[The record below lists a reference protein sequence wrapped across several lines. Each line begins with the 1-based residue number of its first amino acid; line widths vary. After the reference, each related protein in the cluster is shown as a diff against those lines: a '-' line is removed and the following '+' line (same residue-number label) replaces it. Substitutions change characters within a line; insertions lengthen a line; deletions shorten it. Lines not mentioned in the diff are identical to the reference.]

1 MLELNASGVVI
12 NRFDRGLRG
21 ELVRSQQHGWYLH
34 DARGSVSQRVNAQ
47 GVVLRNY
54 RYTAFGSEIGDSTAS
69 QNPFRFNSMYWDAH
83 TQTYYTPNRHLNVRT
98 GRWLSP
104 DPYWG
109 LRNGQFGS
117 NPVMRNGRMMPN
129 QWAMMQSGNL
139 FMFAMHNPVR
149 WTDPLGLWTKDIHE
163 ELTRLA
169 MDILGSI
176 TGMEDFFA
184 SFVDSLV
191 AGNRGV
197 DYPPYRAA
205 RWWSESAQSRHFNRA
220 SANATDSRL
229 VWAELYLTA
238 ATDLWRMAGK
248 LSTDS
253 SFTSQDILDMQMDAM
268 YLLGRGLHSIQDIEA
283 HGDIGM
289 GWRGALFAAHVQL
302 EADCKYHDWRDGSRR
317 WVTPSTEQVRF
328 NTSLNDS
335 VKFLSRFF
343 AGVGF
348 N

>member
-1 MLELNASGVVI
+1 
-12 NRFDRGLRG
+12 
-21 ELVRSQQHGWYLH
+21 
-34 DARGSVSQRVNAQ
+34 
-47 GVVLRNY
+47 
-54 RYTAFGSEIGDSTAS
+54 
-69 QNPFRFNSMYWDAH
+69 
-83 TQTYYTPNRHLNVRT
+83 
-98 GRWLSP
+98 
-104 DPYWG
+104 
-109 LRNGQFGS
+109 
-117 NPVMRNGRMMPN
+117 MPN

-169 MDILGSI
+169 MEILGSI

-191 AGNRGV
+191 AGNLYI
-197 DYPPYRAA
+197 DINHAA
-205 RWWSESAQSRHFNRA
+205 AALGPGWMERQSRHFNRN

-229 VWAELYLTA
+229 VWAERYLTA
-238 ATDLWRMAGK
+238 ATDLWMMAGK
-248 LSTDS
+248 LSADS
-253 SFTSQDILDMQMDAM
+253 SFTSQDILDMQMNAIF
-268 YLLGRGLHSIQDIEA
+268 LLGRGLHSIQDIEA

-289 GWRGALFAAHVQL
+289 GWRGAFFAAHVQL